1 MSTPTHT
8 AVEARAL
15 LEQAERDHLAAAAVY
30 GEALLVKQVM
40 PERDVTFER
49 DAVASALE
57 RVEALK
63 VLLPL
68 IEQAEEAQLA
78 QARAKLDADR
88 DRKLRKS
95 LAELHKQSLH
105 LTAAYSNVVGSF
117 NRMMRA
123 AEDATFFLSPKQRDY
138 ASGGLAARLSAPALK
153 AAAEVE
159 INRLGLLPSLAEGTS
174 APGTTPASVPL
185 NFRSAPRRLPELA
198 TEMKSLSSAL
208 LNISPPP
215 PAPEETV

>member
-153 AAAEVE
+153 AAAETE
-159 INRLGLLPSLAEGTS
+159 INRLGLIPSLAEGTNV
-174 APGTTPASVPL
+174 PGTSPASVPL
-185 NFRSAPRRLPELA
+185 NFRSAPGKLAELA
-198 TEMKSLSSAL
+198 AELKRLGDAL
-208 LNISPPP
+208 LAISPPP
-215 PAPEETV
+215 PAPEEPA